1 MFFGWMIERRL
12 DKRDELGSLPN
23 RYIVPASLAMLGIA
37 IAGSSAASL
46 WLSTEYFRLVLAYSI
61 ALVTMVGLA
70 VAQSM
75 VGATNVRK
83 RPATE

>member
-12 DKRDELGSLPN
+12 DKREEFGSSPN
-23 RYIVPASLAMLGIA
+23 PYIVPATLAMLAIA

-61 ALVTMVGLA
+61 ALVTKFGLT

-75 VGATNVRK
+75 VGAANVRK